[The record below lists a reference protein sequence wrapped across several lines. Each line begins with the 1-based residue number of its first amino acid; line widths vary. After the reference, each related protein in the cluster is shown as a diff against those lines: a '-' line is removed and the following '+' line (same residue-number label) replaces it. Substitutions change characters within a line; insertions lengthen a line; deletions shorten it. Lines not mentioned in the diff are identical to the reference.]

1 MNLHVH
7 VGDDDRSA
15 DRSTAHH
22 KHSVTCL
29 VPRAPRANG
38 TASARARAGKEEPR
52 AREGHQVVPRCPVVS
67 THISLAIPL
76 AVSGSDAYVAVL
88 VEHLTG
94 GAAAAACGLVSS
106 LSQLVER
113 QPLVRASTFQPRHFC
128 TTQRSGEALDGS
140 VHVTTRARASCRC
153 CI

>member
-1 MNLHVH
+1 MTDLPI
-7 VGDDDRSA
+7 DRQRIINISYMSGS
-15 DRSTAHH
+15 RER
-22 KHSVTCL
+22 L
-29 VPRAPRANG
+29 VPTG
-38 TASARARAGKEEPR
+38 QRARVLVRAKRSQPR

-67 THISLAIPL
+67 THISLANPL

-128 TTQRSGEALDGS
+128 TTQRSAEALDGS

>member
-1 MNLHVH
+1 MSSSLQ
-7 VGDDDRSA
+7 
-15 DRSTAHH
+15 
-22 KHSVTCL
+22 

-67 THISLAIPL
+67 THISLANPL

-113 QPLVRASTFQPRHFC
+113 QPLVRARPFSPGTFAPRKEAARHWTGQC
-128 TTQRSGEALDGS
+128 T
-140 VHVTTRARASCRC
+140 
-153 CI
+153 

>member
-1 MNLHVH
+1 MTDLPI
-7 VGDDDRSA
+7 DRQRIINISYMSGS
-15 DRSTAHH
+15 RER
-22 KHSVTCL
+22 L
-29 VPRAPRANG
+29 VPTG
-38 TASARARAGKEEPR
+38 QRARVLVRAKRSQPR

-67 THISLAIPL
+67 THISLANPL

>member
-1 MNLHVH
+1 M
-7 VGDDDRSA
+7 
-15 DRSTAHH
+15 RSTWPSIAWLWDT
-22 KHSVTCL
+22 SLAPSTQEPNTP
-29 VPRAPRANG
+29 VPTG
-38 TASARARAGKEEPR
+38 QRARVLVRAKRSQPR

-67 THISLAIPL
+67 THISLANPL

-113 QPLVRASTFQPRHFC
+113 QPLVRAQGSIF
-128 TTQRSGEALDGS
+128 RSNFAEIS
-140 VHVTTRARASCRC
+140 VFFSFSLVTGKRNFGIFRF
-153 CI
+153 